1 MVDAIGDILSGKDL
15 SAPPEVKII
24 KDFVLAKFQTLP
36 TVTVQE
42 RQLIIGVPSSALAG
56 ALRMHLHEL
65 SQLCQT
71 DKRLVIRI
79 GLP

>member
-1 MVDAIGDILSGKDL
+1 MTDAIRDILRKRKY
-15 SAPPEVKII
+15 AEPPEVKII
-24 KDFVLAKFQTLP
+24 KDFVQAKFQTTP
-36 TVTVQE
+36 SVTMQE
-42 RQLIIGVPSSALAG
+42 RQLVIGVPSSAMAG

-79 GLP
+79 GQ